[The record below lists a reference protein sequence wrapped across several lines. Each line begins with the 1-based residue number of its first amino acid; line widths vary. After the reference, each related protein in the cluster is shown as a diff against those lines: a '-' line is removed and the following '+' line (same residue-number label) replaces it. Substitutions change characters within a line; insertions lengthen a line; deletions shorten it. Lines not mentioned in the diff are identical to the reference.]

1 MNDLKSK
8 NFLILLVLFSPIF
21 YNYFF
26 RLIPRETRNLS
37 LDNPDFINIGLGV
50 LFFLFLLFIGNQI
63 RFSLNLSSL
72 SISIVLYFFSFF
84 IFDNYFLFITRF
96 FNIKFTFL
104 FVNLAWILIFFI
116 NKKSNIYKVVAVF
129 SFMYLFREFGFEL
142 LYNNFDLSPKTY
154 TVPDET
160 EVWLPVTKNIFANN
174 YFYGL
179 ETITHNGYGLLIAYI
194 NSISSVIFLK
204 SSSFIFFPFIKNVFY
219 FLTLLFIYEIKGSD
233 LTKLVFSI
241 FLTIVTLNSHW
252 FRYIFFNS
260 MMLESGVSY
269 FFGVIMYS
277 IMDVSSKKEKYICS
291 LLLGFLF
298 FSKQFIAGLAI
309 LYLIYLYIKKE
320 LDIFALSLGLT
331 SILIAFLNAISLKV
345 DMTWRNYL
353 SFFDSSWTDERSY
366 NLENFQNIINQFLID
381 KPVSYLLFVLVILYS
396 LNLKNNYSYF
406 RDFSNLIFFNTFLV
420 FMLYI
425 FIWTDVEYGSSYRYL
440 MNIFHL
446 LIPIYIYS
454 IDNFLGD
461 NKKL

>member
-8 NFLILLVLFSPIF
+8 KFLILLVLFSPIF

-37 LDNPDFINIGLGV
+37 IDNPDFINIGLGV
-50 LFFLFLLFIGNQI
+50 LFFTFLFFIGNQI
-63 RFSLNLSSL
+63 RISLNLSSL

-96 FNIKFTFL
+96 FNIKFSFL

-116 NKKSNIYKVVAVF
+116 NKKSNIYQVAAVF

-142 LYNNFDLSPKTY
+142 IYNNFDLSPKTY

-194 NSISSVIFLK
+194 NSISSIIFLK

-233 LTKLVFSI
+233 LSKLVFSI
-241 FLTIVTLNSHW
+241 SLTIVTLNSHW

-277 IMDVSSKKEKYICS
+277 IMDVSSKREKYICS

-331 SILIAFLNAISLKV
+331 SILIAALNSISLKI

-366 NLENFQNIINQFLID
+366 NLDNFQNIINQFLID
-381 KPVSYLLFVLVILYS
+381 KPVSYLLFVLILLYF

-420 FMLYI
+420 FILYI

-454 IDNFLGD
+454 IDNFLGGR
-461 NKKL
+461 KKI